1 MPRFK
6 APPICPKRAV
16 FIVGFF
22 LVAVFIFFF
31 GTEAF
36 LVTELPS
43 DQTPITF
50 ASTDTGQD
58 LRHEIL
64 GAIGEAKE
72 SIQAIIYALGD
83 RKVIQALNQKAEE
96 GLDVSILFDTKAS
109 ARSQKWLSPK
119 IKKYPRK
126 SKGLMH
132 LKILT
137 IDDRLTWIGT
147 ANFTPTSFRFHSN
160 MMLGLYS
167 KKLAQIVGR
176 KIEKLQ
182 LPGKQKPAIPQSIQ
196 VGQQEVEVWFL
207 PDNKGAVSRLIN
219 LINHAKESVRV
230 AMYTWTR
237 KDFVKAI
244 IDASIRGVHVEVAL
258 DSSQARGASK
268 EVVERLCTSGI
279 ALYLSQGDS
288 LLHHKTAII
297 DNTLIVGSANWTKA
311 AFTRNDDGFLVLEE
325 IDPALMEKLD
335 VMWQAILKRCMLADK
350 GACG

>member
-6 APPICPKRAV
+6 APPICPKRA
-16 FIVGFF
+16 FLLAGFF
-22 LVAVFIFFF
+22 LVVFF
-31 GTEAF
+31 TLF
-36 LVTELPS
+36 LGAETFLTPELPS
-43 DQTPITF
+43 EQTPITF

-72 SIQAIIYALGD
+72 SIQVIIYALGD
-83 RKVIQALNQKAEE
+83 RKVIGALNQKAEE
-96 GLDVSILFDTKAS
+96 GLDVSVLFDTKAS
-109 ARSQKWLSPK
+109 ERSQKWLSPK

-137 IDDRLTWIGT
+137 IDGKLTWIGT

-167 KKLAQIVGR
+167 EKLAQMVGR
-176 KIEKLQ
+176 KMEKLR
-182 LPGKQKPAIPQSIQ
+182 LPGKQKPANFGTIQ
-196 VGQQEVEVWFL
+196 VGTQEIEVWFL
-207 PDNKGAVSRLIN
+207 PDHKGAVPRIIDLIN
-219 LINHAKESVRV
+219 QSKTSIRV

-237 KDFVKAI
+237 KDFVQAL
-244 IDASIRGVHVEVAL
+244 IDASLRGVQVEVAL

-268 EVVERLCTSGI
+268 EIKERLCAAGI
-279 ALYLSQGDS
+279 SLYLSQGDS
-288 LLHHKTAII
+288 LLHHKTAIV
-297 DNTLIVGSANWTKA
+297 DETLIVGSANWTKA

-325 IDPALMEKLD
+325 VDPELLSKLD
-335 VMWQAILKRCMLADK
+335 AMWQAILKRCMLAEDGVCK
-350 GACG
+350 